1 MAESLED
8 RLQRRAERDMLL
20 VTTAALALVLG
31 FFQLACVAWDPE
43 EEFDHPPEST
53 YVASTLELLDGD
65 SVVEVQAAR
74 VTPEFFEVIDR
85 PLWLGRS
92 FVSQDFVVNAVPVAI
107 LTHRLWEEALDGR
120 PEIIGRTVQLD
131 GRSYEIVGVMR
142 PGIEWPPEVDLWVP
156 ERGQT
161 E

>member
-8 RLQRRAERDMLL
+8 RLQRRAERDIRLATIALL
-20 VTTAALALVLG
+20 AVVVG
-31 FFQLACVAWDPE
+31 FFQLACVAWDQE

-53 YVASTLELLDGD
+53 YVASTLELQDED
-65 SVVEVQAAR
+65 SVVEVRAAR
-74 VTPEFFEVIDR
+74 VTVEFFEVIDR

-92 FVSQDFVVNAVPVAI
+92 FVSRDFVLNAVPVAI

-120 PEIIGRTVQLD
+120 PEVIGRTVQLD
-131 GRSYEIVGVMR
+131 GRDYEVVGVML
-142 PGIEWPPEVDLWVP
+142 PGFEWPPEVDLWTP
-156 ERGQT
+156 EIGQI